1 MIVMMAGL
9 PGTGKSTL
17 ARALAEATN
26 GVILSKDEIRSA
38 LFPANEIE
46 YSTQQDDF
54 CLDVMLQTAAY
65 LLRKNPQRMIFID
78 GRPFS
83 KTNQLQQV
91 LDAASETKQSWK
103 ILECTCTAESAKKRL
118 EEQGST
124 HIAANRNY
132 DLYLKMKANWQE
144 IALPKTIINTDQDLS
159 ACVQQ
164 AKQALRS

>member
-1 MIVMMAGL
+1 MAGL

-17 ARALAEATN
+17 ACALAGATN
-26 GVILSKDEIRSA
+26 GVVLNKDEIRSA

-65 LLRKNPQRMIFID
+65 LLRKNPQQTIFID

-91 LDAASETKQSWK
+91 LDAAKELKQEWK
-103 ILECTCTAESAKKRL
+103 ILECVCAPESAKKRL
-118 EEQGST
+118 EEQSST
-124 HIAANRNY
+124 HIAANRDY
-132 DLYLKMKANWQE
+132 DLYLKMKPNWQE
-144 IALPKTIINTDQDLS
+144 ITLPKTIIDTDQDLS

-164 AKQALRS
+164 AMRALQS